1 MYGGIIHTA
10 MGNKSKY
17 QLFLKVL
24 LMSEKSE
31 IVAALGESRLLVPI
45 LLNEAL
51 AANDRAKYRL
61 TLLQTAK
68 AHADAPEVVISDL
81 RLERIACGITD
92 SSYDV
97 VVAGTVKRGAETYAM
112 PLVSELCS
120 SLHDDILAMIA
131 PFEAAQIAEVR
142 LYQQRLKRLSPHSWS
157 GKDGSITS
165 TGITSITS
173 GTPDHGDSVHLLI
186 MDMHK
191 GLNRLQADISTDN
204 IDGALTYGLRAI
216 ERTLVAAFMK
226 GVKRTQQLKFDHP
239 GLGTTATRS
248 GSKLII
254 QNDIGT
260 TDAHV
265 LVVHVEGARVT
276 VTYTDNHLPRLL
288 FFQGMFTEWDVKWG
302 RVQSH
307 TDRALETGI
316 YHLCVGV
323 YTARG
328 KADQKAFLTHL
339 GSRLVFLIDW
349 NRARKRL
356 QMLTPKQEAFSLL
369 SWAAQTDVGHMAF
382 IKAGGERM
390 IFDAMQFVAGGTLSY
405 GITLDELLGKEA
417 AGSFMRF
424 ILKTCSSGLLNNRP
438 LALIRDEVRVE
449 LYKYYHNA
457 QQYLLDLVSN
467 HAALSVEI
475 AAGIRDGL
483 LDVSHPEAVPRF
495 ELIGRRAKEWER
507 KADELV
513 ITARELAKQSEQ
525 ADAVRQLLEVADD
538 IADELEEA
546 AFHLTLLKADV
557 PGEEIRVPLA
567 KLARLL
573 VEGTQEYLK
582 AIENARSIQH
592 SGSADDMHD
601 FLESIHRIVAIEQE
615 SDMVQREVRKALVSA
630 AKDYRQAFIITEC
643 AKKLESAADA
653 LMHTG
658 MILRDQILGKIMGN
672 V

>member
-1 MYGGIIHTA
+1 
-10 MGNKSKY
+10 
-17 QLFLKVL
+17 
-24 LMSEKSE
+24 MSEKTE
-31 IVAALGESRLLVPI
+31 IVAALGESRLLLPA

-68 AHADAPEVVISDL
+68 AHADAPGERFSDL
-81 RLERIACGITD
+81 RPERLACGITESAFD
-92 SSYDV
+92 D
-97 VVAGTVKRGAETYAM
+97 VVAGTVRLGNETYAM
-112 PLVSELCS
+112 PLVAVICS
-120 SLHDDILAMIA
+120 SLHDDLLAMIE
-131 PFEAAQIAEVR
+131 PFTSAQKPEADSYQLR
-142 LYQQRLKRLSPHSWS
+142 LERLSPHPWS
-157 GKDGSITS
+157 GKDGSIS
-165 TGITSITS
+165 GADISSMTS
-173 GTPDHGDSVHLLI
+173 GASDRGDSVHVLI

-191 GLNRLQADISTDN
+191 SLNRLQAEIATDTV
-204 IDGALTYGLRAI
+204 DGAMTYGLRAA
-216 ERTLVAAFMK
+216 ERSLVAAFMK
-226 GVKRTQQLKFDHP
+226 GIKRTRQLKFDHP
-239 GLGTTATRS
+239 GLGTTATRI
-248 GSKLII
+248 GARLIL

-276 VTYTDNHLPRLL
+276 VTYTDNHLSRLL
-288 FFQGMFTEWDVKWG
+288 FFQGMFSDWEVEWDS
-302 RVQSH
+302 VQSR
-307 TDRALETGI
+307 TDQAFEKGV
-316 YHLCVGV
+316 YHLCLGT
-323 YTARG
+323 YTARD
-328 KADQKAFLTHL
+328 KADLKSYLTHL

-356 QMLTPKQEAFSLL
+356 QLLMPKQDALSLL
-369 SWAAQTDVGHMAF
+369 SWAAANDTGHMAF
-382 IKAGGERM
+382 LKAGGERM
-390 IFDAMQFVAGGTLSY
+390 IFDSLQFVAGGTLSY
-405 GITLDELLGKEA
+405 GVMLDELLGREA

-424 ILKTCSSGLLNNRP
+424 ILKSCADGLLKKRP

-449 LYKYYHNA
+449 LYKHYHNA

-467 HAALSVEI
+467 HAALSAEI

-483 LDVSHPEAVPRF
+483 LDVSPPEAVPRF
-495 ELIGRRAKEWER
+495 ERIGRRSKEWER

-546 AFHLTLLKADV
+546 AFHLTLLKEDGLA
-557 PGEEIRVPLA
+557 EEIRVPLA
-567 KLARLL
+567 SLARLL
-573 VEGTQEYLK
+573 VEGTREYLK
-582 AIENARSIQH
+582 AIENARGVQR
-592 SGSADDMHD
+592 SGSPEDMHD
-601 FLESIHRIVAIEQE
+601 FLEAVHRIIAIEQE

-630 AKDYRQAFIITEC
+630 ATDYRQAFAIAEC

-658 MILRDQILGKIMGN
+658 MILRDQILGKIMGP